1 MSFLQGFATGVF
13 GSIDKALQRSIA
25 STKDFNKEI
34 NKIRFERQMDEK
46 DEWDDDVEEAQ
57 KALENGASVFTL
69 PDGSLDPRG
78 ATYAAAALKRSGSLS
93 DYNNFIAKLK
103 EAKASG
109 DINVLEYF
117 DQLPEDFK
125 IGSAKDYAQAF
136 VGPMADYSEIEPY
149 SMKTPAMNLL
159 GKILGKPID
168 SRKQANQKL
177 ELKLKAAGFDQM
189 LIDSSVPLPT
199 IKFYDYKFNISTI
212 KKPQN
217 RLASI
222 GEMLADPNVQ
232 KDPEKV
238 TYLEEQQNST
248 LQTMKDFG
256 PRLQKVT
263 ANDRLVEILI
273 AENSRITD
281 ENKIAENNSLIKQ
294 YQNENDD
301 ISLEIEL
308 EEAGKAVNLRENP
321 LGVIQVQEKMLAKQL
336 TQLKTAENVDDSQIA
351 DVTAQL
357 NELLETKTN
366 IALDSSHSF
375 AGKKKIIQDLIES
388 RTINEPA
395 YRNSEQYQIDR
406 AALIDYDNKIAISNI
421 DANNIT
427 VSELSN
433 FQNDADEA
441 VQTAI
446 SMSLFSGATQKVTTP
461 NGGFYYQWNAGKE
474 VILENG
480 KKVTQAEFE
489 AFKLK
494 AKKDWYDSQMD
505 IFRIGT
511 QPALFAA
518 AGHFYERN
526 GFGKISEEQQKSFFS
541 INNQVINQ
549 YDDSLRPN
557 QNLEKTTEAMKF
569 TFPGPD
575 DKVPSVPLAKPSEV
589 QIKYSGVD
597 GVKKL
602 LNDTIKIDPTVTKD
616 KFINDYPKLY
626 PGDIPADVLT
636 EIDNFYENLD
646 TQRAIKSSID
656 SSSSSTSNTNTK
668 RNRPNPK
675 KKFSLFN
682 PFKNSKDNTVG
693 RYKEKFFNADDSDK
707 KSIVQQAQD
716 ALVNQHQ
723 MKPSDALE
731 FIQEKWNPTL
741 KGANAK
747 YFYSGGLMSRQSI

>member
-1 MSFLQGFATGVF
+1 MT
-13 GSIDKALQRSIA
+13 
-25 STKDFNKEI
+25 
-34 NKIRFERQMDEK
+34 
-46 DEWDDDVEEAQ
+46 
-57 KALENGASVFTL
+57 
-69 PDGSLDPRG
+69 
-78 ATYAAAALKRSGSLS
+78 
-93 DYNNFIAKLK
+93 
-103 EAKASG
+103 
-109 DINVLEYF
+109 
-117 DQLPEDFK
+117 
-125 IGSAKDYAQAF
+125 
-136 VGPMADYSEIEPY
+136 DYSEVESY
-149 SMKTPAMNLL
+149 SMATPAMNLL

-217 RLASI
+217 RLATI

-238 TYLEEQQNST
+238 AYLQEQQNTT

-256 PRLQKVT
+256 PRLQKVA

-281 ENKIAENNSLIKQ
+281 ENKIAENNSLITQ

-321 LGVIQVQEKMLAKQL
+321 LGVIQVQEKMLVKQL

-366 IALDSSHSF
+366 MALDSSKTF

-395 YRNSEQYQIDR
+395 YRDSEQYQIDR

-427 VSELSN
+427 ASELSR
-433 FQNDADEA
+433 FQDDADEA

-446 SMSLFSGATQKVTTP
+446 STSLFSGATQKVTTP
-461 NGGFYYQWNAGKE
+461 NGGFYYRWDAGKE

-480 KKVTQAEFE
+480 QKVTQAEFE
-489 AFKLK
+489 AFKIK
-494 AKKDWYDSQMD
+494 AKKNWYDGQMD
-505 IFRIGT
+505 MFRVGT

-518 AGHFYERN
+518 AGHFYQKN
-526 GFGKISEEQQKSFFS
+526 GFGPIPEEKQKSFFS

-646 TQRAIKSSID
+646 TQRAIESSID
-656 SSSSSTSNTNTK
+656 SSSSSTSSKNTK

-675 KKFSLFN
+675 NKFSLLN
-682 PFKNSKDNTVG
+682 IFKTKDNTVG
-693 RYKEKFFNADDSDK
+693 SYKNSFMLAKSDSDK
-707 KSIVQQAQD
+707 KAAIQKAKD

-723 MKPSDALE
+723 MKPSDALK
-731 FIQEKWNPTL
+731 FIQDKWNPTG